1 MLLETLEHK
10 GIQRSMFR
18 PHAASQ
24 YLYGFTI
31 LILRSDGV
39 KEGKISSR
47 SSSDLELLVN
57 KERASMA
64 RKAGNHCAQCD

>member
-1 MLLETLEHK
+1 
-10 GIQRSMFR
+10 MFG

-24 YLYGFTI
+24 YLYGLTI
-31 LILRSDGV
+31 LILGSDGV
-39 KEGKISSR
+39 KERKISSR

-64 RKAGNHCAQCD
+64 GKAGNHCAQCD